1 MFLIRVSLLA
11 LASVI
16 LSGCT
21 FTLSPLMILMFVETP
36 IQIEDAE
43 DKTSAPVETQI
54 ASEDAQ
60 NKVFAKA

>member
-1 MFLIRVSLLA
+1 MFLIKVSLLA

-36 IQIEDAE
+36 IQVEDAE
-43 DKTSAPVETQI
+43 DKASTQPETQI